1 MRNSSLN
8 SENVK
13 QKNFWK
19 STSSC
24 AEKVTCNPKKVIY
37 NSSIY
42 TSSVGEKSVL
52 FNEL

>member
-1 MRNSSLN
+1 MRNLSLN

-42 TSSVGEKSVL
+42 TSIMGVTSVL
-52 FNEL
+52 CNEL

>member
-1 MRNSSLN
+1 MRNLSLN

-13 QKNFWK
+13 KKNFWK
-19 STSSC
+19 FSSSC

>member
-1 MRNSSLN
+1 MKNLFLN

-13 QKNFWK
+13 KKNLWK
-19 STSSC
+19 FSSSC

-42 TSSVGEKSVL
+42 TSTVGGTSVL